1 MSEPRWHEMTYTEI
15 GALFRDLTA
24 DRDRWK
30 NVVELAMQARFDD
43 VWGHVEEAYEWAVRG
58 E

>member
-15 GALFRDLTA
+15 GVLFRELTA
-24 DRDRWK
+24 DRDRWRK
-30 NVVELAMQARFDD
+30 VADDLANGAWEQAKLN
-43 VWGHVEEAYEWAVRG
+43 YYQAVRG